1 VRAAALLFVVG
12 LVHGAITAGTVA
24 ALRGRRLQRPDG
36 STGRRRGALRWIVG
50 LAGLALVAGLLAV
63 EVGWFYAAAK
73 FEQVERVDVDV
84 DGRSVLEGS
93 PSGTNWLL
101 VGTDARPEID
111 TSGPGSGGNRADT
124 MLVLRTGD
132 GPARL
137 MSIPRDLRVA
147 LPSRDGDLGRI
158 NSAYNDGPVALIRTV
173 QESVGIPIDR
183 YVEIDF
189 VSFAGLVDALGGVT
203 IHFDHPAID
212 THSGLNVTESGDVR
226 LDGEQALAFVRS
238 RFYQEVIDGEV
249 QPADG
254 LADLSRI
261 ERQQTFLRAVLA
273 EAGSSRNPFHLAR
286 IADSLTAG
294 LRVDNHME
302 LLDALVFAWSMGHL
316 NPERVELPVQFIQGS
331 GLVDLGPDADA
342 VIADFSD

>member
-1 VRAAALLFVVG
+1 MRAAALLFVVG

-132 GPARL
+132 GP
-137 MSIPRDLRVA
+137 
-147 LPSRDGDLGRI
+147 
-158 NSAYNDGPVALIRTV
+158 VALIRTV

-226 LDGEQALAFVRS
+226 LDGKQALAFVRS

-331 GLVDLGPDADA
+331 GLVDLGPGADS